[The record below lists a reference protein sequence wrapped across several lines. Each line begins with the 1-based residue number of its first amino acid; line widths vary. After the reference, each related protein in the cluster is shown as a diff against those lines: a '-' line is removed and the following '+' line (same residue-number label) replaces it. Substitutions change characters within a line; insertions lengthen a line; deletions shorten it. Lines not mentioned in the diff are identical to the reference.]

1 MSTPSPIEFDLEER
15 KESSKTCERRVSTQD
30 CENHTLRILPAMEN
44 EMEIREDM
52 EEASVLINLTLHLPR
67 SVQDIVINF
76 SRD

>member
-1 MSTPSPIEFDLEER
+1 
-15 KESSKTCERRVSTQD
+15 
-30 CENHTLRILPAMEN
+30 MEN